1 MKHFILMIQAALSV
15 LASAQPSAH
24 AQTSLAMHSAM
35 MNFAYQL
42 GCASRALK
50 TCVGCDDSI
59 KLQELKQSIHPANS
73 PDDKHWKEIRDA
85 NGESYSNPDVCTAA
99 RRLPL

>member
-1 MKHFILMIQAALSV
+1 MKRITVSIIFVQSLLV
-15 LASAQPSAH
+15 SAQPFAH